1 MAIPRLAG
9 DFREYLKLLNSNN
22 IEYLPIGGYGIHGYV
37 RATNDLDVWV
47 RRDLKNALAVENAL
61 REFGFAVIGL
71 HRLRDNKLASGR
83 AKDLSDLDNL
93 PEPERD

>member
-9 DFREYLKLLNSNN
+9 DFKEFLKLLNSNGV
-22 IEYLPIGGYGIHGYV
+22 EYLLIGGYAVGIYGYV
-37 RATNDLDVWV
+37 RATNDLDVWI

-61 REFGFAVIGL
+61 REFGFAGPSL
-71 HRLRDNKLASGR
+71 WDELFLAENNV
-83 AKDLSDLDNL
+83 DLDNL